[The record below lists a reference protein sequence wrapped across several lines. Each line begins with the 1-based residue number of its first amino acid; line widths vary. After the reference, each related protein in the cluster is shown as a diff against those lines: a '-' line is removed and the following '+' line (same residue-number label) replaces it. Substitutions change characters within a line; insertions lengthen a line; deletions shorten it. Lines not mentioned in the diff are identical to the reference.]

1 MDTIVTQPKKYDKS
15 EMQTTHVLPAE
26 KAGKE
31 SNHAFQWLLYKPQAH
46 AIAPFETQQQ
56 SRVGNSERK

>member
-1 MDTIVTQPKKYDKS
+1 MDAIVTQPKKYDKV

-26 KAGKE
+26 TGGKE
-31 SNHAFQWLLYKPQAH
+31 LFRVFHWMLYKPQAH

-56 SRVGNSERK
+56 SRLGNSERK